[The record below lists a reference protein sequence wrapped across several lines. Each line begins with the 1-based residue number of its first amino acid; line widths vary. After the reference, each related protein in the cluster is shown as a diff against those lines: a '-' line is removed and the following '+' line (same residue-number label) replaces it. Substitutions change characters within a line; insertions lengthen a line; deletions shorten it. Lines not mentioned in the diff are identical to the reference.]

1 MKHFTIAELTRSA
14 TARKLGIDNTPP
26 PEAEAALRL
35 LTDNLLDPVRE
46 LWGKP
51 IIVTSGY
58 RCAALNRAVGGAR
71 NSHHLKGMAAD
82 ITTGSQADN
91 RQLFQLIMQSSLPFT
106 QLIDEH
112 GFSWIHIS
120 FDMSDLRRQVLRL

>member
-91 RQLFQLIMQSSLPFT
+91 RRLFQLIMQSSLPFT

>member
-91 RQLFQLIMQSSLPFT
+91 RRLFQMIMQSSLPFT